1 MSLVFFFLRN
11 VPTSGLCLPSVGEG
25 EAGEE
30 AEASVGGDSPLSMV
44 SVPEEGKQKEK
55 SPTYWSTLLNSNTEQ
70 LARPGLSLQDV
81 LR

>member
-1 MSLVFFFLRN
+1 M
-11 VPTSGLCLPSVGEG
+11 PTSGLCLPRVGEG

-30 AEASVGGDSPLSMV
+30 AEASVGGGSPLSMV
-44 SVPEEGKQKEK
+44 SVPEEGKQKKKK